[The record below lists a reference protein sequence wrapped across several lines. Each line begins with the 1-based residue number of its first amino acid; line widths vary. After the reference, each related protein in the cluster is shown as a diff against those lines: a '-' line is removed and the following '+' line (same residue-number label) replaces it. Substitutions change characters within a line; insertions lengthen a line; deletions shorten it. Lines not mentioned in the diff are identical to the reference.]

1 MTERQEEVLRNLLHG
16 RQQVFP
22 VMVYGLL
29 GGDPNDITVEE
40 YATIADWLHRLGY
53 ERRVRPRFSHAT
65 MMAVWVR
72 DDDWP
77 GEELGAPPPYDGIPL
92 RQDPDLAEPRSAK
105 VARQRAFY
113 RALNDL

>member
-1 MTERQEEVLRNLLHG
+1 ML
-16 RQQVFP
+16 
-22 VMVYGLL
+22 YGLL

-72 DDDWP
+72 STDWP
-77 GEELGAPPPYDGIPL
+77 GEECGVPRPYVGIPL
-92 RQDPDLAEPRSAK
+92 RPDPELFEPRSVGA
-105 VARQRAFY
+105 ARRREFY
-113 RALNDL
+113 KRIAAI